1 MTKSTT
7 LSRGKRL
14 LALIPLLATAL
25 IGVGQSA
32 AVSAPSRSDS
42 NTEPVYFIHGIQKSG
57 GTNCYG
63 NWGNADGNTIAA
75 FKGSLGWKGSITTI
89 GYYSGDTNCT
99 RNIYPTGTI
108 NTGIHT
114 LAKALAND
122 IYNYH
127 SKYGRSIDVVAHS
140 MGGLI
145 IRDALA
151 SVQRKEAGFPPYLY
165 VEDVVTMSTP
175 HQGSALGTF
184 ISSTQATQ
192 LSTGSEYL
200 SKLPHNPQSAQGTDW
215 TLMGSTGDYVVRPWS
230 AEGMLGAGHL
240 VRYQMGS
247 VGHLNINALVSGS
260 YVGTYWNWTGG
271 GWARD
276 FTPIA
281 PPATVAR
288 NALYYWSK
296 W

>member
-14 LALIPLLATAL
+14 LALIPLVATAL

-32 AVSAPSRSDS
+32 ASSAPSRSDS
-42 NTEPVYFIHGIQKSG
+42 NTEPVYFIHGYQKSG
-57 GTNCYG
+57 GTNCYS

-99 RNIYPTGTI
+99 RNIQPYGTTG
-108 NTGIHT
+108 TGIHT
-114 LAKALAND
+114 LAQALAND

-151 SVQRKEAGFPPYLY
+151 SVARKEAGFPPYLY

-175 HQGSALGTF
+175 HQGTDAGLLGT
-184 ISSTQATQ
+184 SLQAVQ
-192 LSTGSEYL
+192 LTTGSSYIRN
-200 SKLPHNPQSAQGTDW
+200 LPPSPQSAQGTDW
-215 TLMGSTGDYVVRPWS
+215 TLLSSTGDYIVDETS
-230 AEGMLGAGHL
+230 AEGMSGAGHK
-240 VRYQMGS
+240 VRYQMTS

-260 YVGTYWNWTGG
+260 YVGKYWNYYGTWTADKVG
-271 GWARD
+271 
-276 FTPIA
+276 IA
-281 PPATVAR
+281 PPATVAK
-288 NALYYWSK
+288 NALFYWSK